1 MSEFIAGTKR
11 TARCTEITEEY
22 IGKEVTV
29 MGWVQKSRNKGFMVF
44 IPLRDRSGII
54 QVLALEENVGAE
66 NFAKATALRSEDC
79 IAVIGTVQRRT
90 EKDINLDMK
99 TGKIEII
106 AKEIKV
112 FSKSEV
118 LPFPIEDNVNINEF
132 ARMKYRYLDLR
143 RPSIQNNFIMKSK
156 IMMATRKFFD
166 SEGFLEMETP
176 ILTKSTPE
184 GARDYLVPSRV
195 NEGCF
200 YALPQSPQL
209 FKQLLMISGY
219 DRYFQIAKCF
229 RDEDLRAD
237 RQPEFTQIDMELS
250 FVEQEDI
257 MELQEKYM
265 KYLFKEILD
274 IELETPFIKMPYKEC
289 MEKYG
294 SDKPDTR
301 FEMNL
306 QNITEVFADT
316 DFVVF
321 KNALEEGSS
330 IRCIVAPTA
339 DMPRKQ
345 FDTLVEF
352 VKTYKAKGLATFGI
366 LNGEVKSSVLK
377 FLTEKQIEDLKEKL
391 QIKEGEMAY
400 IVADKNETVF
410 ASLGALRLELAKKL
424 ELLDPKKFNFLW
436 VTEFPMFQYDEEEKR
451 YVAEHHPF
459 TSPMDEDLE
468 LLDKDPSKVRTK
480 AYDLA
485 LNGFELGGGSIRIHS
500 NELQQKIFNLIGM
513 DNDTAYER
521 FGFLLDA
528 LKFGVPPHGGLAYG
542 LDRIV
547 MLMLG
552 LENIRECITFPKDKN
567 ARCIMTE
574 APSIVDNSQLEE
586 LHIDL
591 AKEEI
596 EEKE

>member
-1 MSEFIAGTKR
+1 MSEFMAGLKR

-54 QVLALEENVGAE
+54 QVLALEEEIGAVD
-66 NFAKATALRSEDC
+66 FAKATSLRSEDC
-79 IAVIGTVQRRT
+79 IAVTGIVQKRT
-90 EKDINLDMK
+90 EKDINLEMK
-99 TGKIEII
+99 TGTIEII
-106 AKEIKV
+106 AKSIRV

-118 LPFPIEDNVNINEF
+118 LPFPIEESVNINEF
-132 ARMKYRYLDLR
+132 SRMKYRFLDLR
-143 RPSIQNNFIMKSK
+143 RPNIQNNLIMKSK
-156 IMMATRKFFD
+156 ISMATRRFFEQ
-166 SEGFLEMETP
+166 EGFLEVETP

-195 NEGCF
+195 NDGCF

-219 DRYFQIAKCF
+219 DRYFQITRCF

-237 RQPEFTQIDMELS
+237 RQPEFTQVDMELS

-257 MELQEKYM
+257 IKVQEKYM
-265 KYLFKEILD
+265 AFLFKEILNVD
-274 IELETPFIKMPYKEC
+274 LQTPFKQMTYKDC
-289 MEKYG
+289 METYG

-301 FEMNL
+301 FEMKL
-306 QNITEVFADT
+306 QNITEIFKET

-345 FDTLVEF
+345 FDSLVEF

-377 FLTEKQIEDLKEKL
+377 FLSEKQIADLTEKL
-391 QIKEGEMAY
+391 NLKDGEMAY
-400 IVADKNETVF
+400 IVADKNDIVY
-410 ASLGALRLELAKKL
+410 ASLGALRLELAKRL
-424 ELLDPKKFNFLW
+424 NLLDPKVFNFLW
-436 VTEFPMFQYDEEEKR
+436 VTEFPMFQYDEEAGR

-459 TSPMDEDLE
+459 TCPMDEDLE
-468 LLDKDPSKVRTK
+468 LLDKDPSKVRAK

-500 NELQQKIFNLIGM
+500 NTLQEKVFNLIGM
-513 DNDTAYER
+513 DSETANAR
-521 FGFLLDA
+521 FGFLLEA
-528 LKFGVPPHGGLAYG
+528 LKYGVPPHGGLAYG

-552 LENIRECITFPKDKN
+552 LDNIRECIAFPKDKN

-574 APSIVDNSQLEE
+574 APSIVDEIQLEE
-586 LHIDL
+586 LHIGL
-591 AKEEI
+591 AKTEE
-596 EEKE
+596 